1 MPSPDAA
8 TFAGSLLGGDRELID
23 WLRSRC
29 QRVAGPQFSS
39 WAWDWIR
46 EDFTSDL
53 IVQLTT
59 AAGRETFHLRGDTG
73 AYVDTA
79 IRNLCRSYFREL
91 ARTRLQSPID
101 FVHEPGVSVSGD
113 TVASIL
119 AVIDIRRALD
129 GLSPKCR
136 ELIESKYIHG
146 HSLADIGAR
155 GGVQE
160 KTVRSRLHTCRERLR
175 ELWRKLST

>member
-1 MPSPDAA
+1 MTPPDAK
-8 TFAGSLLGGDRELID
+8 TFAGSLLSGDTELID

-29 QRVAGPQFSS
+29 ERVAGPQFSS
-39 WAWDWIR
+39 WAWNWIR

-53 IVQLTT
+53 IMQLTT
-59 AAGRETFHLRGDTG
+59 AAGRDTFHLRGDTG
-73 AYVDTA
+73 AYLDTA

-91 ARTRLQSPID
+91 ARTRLQSPIEIA
-101 FVHEPGVSVSGD
+101 HEAGVSVSGD

-119 AVIDIRRALD
+119 AVIDIRRALG
-129 GLSPKCR
+129 GLSPICR
-136 ELIESKYIHG
+136 ELIESKYVYG
-146 HSLADIGAR
+146 HSLAEMGAR
-155 GGVQE
+155 QGVEE